1 MTRLAFLRD
10 PTTSI
15 LPWAAACVFYVVAG
29 GLLVTHSKLVALGV
43 VAIAGG
49 MGLVACWARR
59 PDLVIGVFVFALPLL
74 RNTSATGLAN
84 PDRIATAALLGVGV
98 FSLLERPTVPTPL
111 RSIMRALVVVAV
123 AGVLS
128 AVANNTAGLDNV
140 AKLLFKP
147 LSWAVILW
155 LVVAH
160 VDSSEKAVRLIRTMI
175 FSAGAV
181 SLVAM
186 WQKATGHMTASFSE
200 GVPRATG
207 TFETWNE
214 LGGFMA
220 LMIAPTIA
228 YSLAYRN
235 RLFMLIA
242 AGEVA
247 SLLLSQ
253 TLGAFVAIVV
263 ASVFVLPLRKIPVR
277 GRITLAVVPLAG
289 ALALSIAAPG
299 TVAKAHQAGA
309 RAQDRLATY
318 AAGWHVARRHPWFGT
333 GSVQAA
339 ASDIRAG
346 AGATQFGYTTS
357 VPHNAFITTLVER
370 GILGAFALLYVAW
383 ISLRVLIGSG
393 SRGRLLG
400 AGVMLGG
407 VAFLIQS
414 NTNNLLNNERL
425 GLVFLVL
432 VVAAA
437 RLGADAEA
445 PTGLTSRGI
454 LEG

>member
-1 MTRLAFLRD
+1 MFL
-10 PTTSI
+10 S
-15 LPWAAACVFYVVAG
+15 WAAASAAYVVAG
-29 GLLVTHSKLVALGV
+29 GLLTTQSKVVALGV
-43 VAIAGG
+43 VAVAGG
-49 MGLVACWARR
+49 VGLVACWAKR
-59 PDLVIGVFVFALPLL
+59 PDLVIGGFVFALPLL
-74 RNTSATGLAN
+74 RNTRATGLAN

-98 FSLLERPTVPTPL
+98 FSLLERPTVPPRL
-111 RSIMRALVVVAV
+111 RSIMRGLLVVAI
-123 AGVLS
+123 AGLLS
-128 AVANNTAGLDNV
+128 AVANHTAGIDNV

-147 LSWAVILW
+147 LSWAMILW

-160 VDSSEKAVRLIRTMI
+160 FDTAEKAVRLIRTLI

-181 SLVAM
+181 SLVAL

-228 YSLAYRN
+228 YALSYRS

-242 AGEVA
+242 AGEVV

-253 TLGAFVAIVV
+253 TLGAFVAIVI
-263 ASVFVLPLRKIPVR
+263 SSLFVLPLHRISVTA
-277 GRITLAVVPLAG
+277 RITLAVIPLVA

-299 TVAKAHQAGA
+299 TLAKAHQVGA
-309 RAQDRLATY
+309 RTQDRLATY

-339 ASDIRAG
+339 ESDIRAG

-357 VPHNAFITTLVER
+357 VPHNAFISTFVER
-370 GILGAFALLYVAW
+370 GILGAVALLYVAW
-383 ISLRVLIGSG
+383 MSLRILIASGKRGS
-393 SRGRLLG
+393 LLE

-407 VAFLIQS
+407 IAFLIQS

-425 GLVFLVL
+425 GLLFLFF

-437 RLGADAEA
+437 RLGVGPEA
-445 PTGLTSRGI
+445 LAAVRGR
-454 LEG
+454 EVPG

>member
-1 MTRLAFLRD
+1 MRLAIVRK
-10 PTTSI
+10 PTA
-15 LPWAAACVFYVVAG
+15 LFVPWVAASALYVVAG
-29 GLLVTHSKLVALGV
+29 GLLTTHSRVVTLGV
-43 VAIAGG
+43 VAVAGG
-49 MGLVACWARR
+49 LGLVACWAKR
-59 PDLVIGVFVFALPLL
+59 PDLVIGGFVFALPLL
-74 RNTSATGLAN
+74 KNTSATGLAN

-98 FSLLERPTVPTPL
+98 FSLLERPSVPAPL
-111 RSIMRALVVVAV
+111 RSIMRGLLVVAL
-123 AGVLS
+123 AGLLS
-128 AVANNTAGLDNV
+128 AVANHTAGIDNV

-147 LSWAVILW
+147 LSWAMILW

-160 VDSSEKAVRLIRTMI
+160 FDTAEKAVRLIRTLI

-181 SLVAM
+181 SLVAL

-228 YSLAYRN
+228 YALAYRR

-242 AGEVA
+242 MGEVVA
-247 SLLLSQ
+247 LLLSQ
-253 TLGAFVAIVV
+253 TLGAALAIAVAG
-263 ASVFVLPLRKIPVR
+263 VFVLPLRRISVR
-277 GRITLAVVPLAG
+277 GRIALAVVPLLG

-299 TVAKAHQAGA
+299 SLAKVHQAGA

-318 AAGWHVARRHPWFGT
+318 VAGWHVVRQHPLFGT

-339 ASDIRAG
+339 ETDIRAG
-346 AGATQFGYTTS
+346 AGATQFGFTSS
-357 VPHNAFITTLVER
+357 VPHNAFISTFVER
-370 GILGAFALLYVAW
+370 GVLGAIALLYVAFV
-383 ISLRVLIGSG
+383 SLRVLLASG
-393 SRGRLLG
+393 NRGRLLE

-407 VAFLIQS
+407 IAFLIQS

-425 GLVFLVL
+425 GLVFLIL
-432 VVAAA
+432 VAAAA
-437 RLGADAEA
+437 RLG
-445 PTGLTSRGI
+445 TSREAVGRDV
-454 LEG
+454 EGPVACEF

>member
-1 MTRLAFLRD
+1 VTRFASLRN
-10 PTTSI
+10 PIVSV
-15 LPWAAACVFYVVAG
+15 LPWAAACVVYVAAG
-29 GLLVTHSKLVALGV
+29 GLLATQSKVVTLGV
-43 VAIAGG
+43 VSIAGG
-49 MGLVACWARR
+49 MGLIACWAKR
-59 PDLVIGVFVFALPLL
+59 PDLVIGAFVFALPLL
-74 RNTSATGLAN
+74 KDTSATGLAN

-98 FSLLERPTVPTPL
+98 FSVLERPALPSQL
-111 RSIMRALVVVAV
+111 RSIMRGLLVVAI
-123 AGVLS
+123 AGLLS
-128 AVANNTAGLDNV
+128 AIANHTVGIDNV

-147 LSWAVILW
+147 LSWAMILW
-155 LVVAH
+155 LVATH
-160 VDSSEKAVRLIRTMI
+160 FETAEKAALLVRTLI
-175 FSAGAV
+175 FSAAVV
-181 SLVAM
+181 SLVAL

-228 YSLAYRN
+228 YSLACRN
-235 RLFMLIA
+235 RLFMVIA
-242 AGEVA
+242 GAEVV

-263 ASVFVLPLRKIPVR
+263 ASVFVLPLRRLPVS
-277 GRITLAVVPLAG
+277 GRLTLAVVPLVG

-299 TVAKAHQAGA
+299 TLAKAHQVGA
-309 RAQDRLATY
+309 RTQDRLATY

-357 VPHNAFITTLVER
+357 VPHNAFISTLVER
-370 GILGAFALLYVAW
+370 GLLGAVALLYIAW
-383 ISLRVLIGSG
+383 ISLRILVRSG
-393 SRGRLLG
+393 GRGRLLE

-425 GLVFLVL
+425 GLIFLVL
-432 VVAAA
+432 VFAAS
-437 RLGADAEA
+437 RMGTRGEA
-445 PTGLTSRGI
+445 QPGI
-454 LEG
+454 LTPRGPEG